1 MKKYENFCSALNN
14 LKDIYNYHEPYD
26 NVVMTGLVGL
36 YEICFEQAWK
46 LMKDILEQHGYEGAA
61 TGSPKL
67 IIKTAYQ
74 ASMISDEET
83 WLAALQ
89 ARNNVAHSYN
99 RAVASDIVKQAKE
112 RFYELFCNLKERIDE
127 SWITK

>member
-112 RFYELFCNLKERIDE
+112 RFYELFCNLKEKIDE

>member
-1 MKKYENFCSALNN
+1 MKKYENFCAALNN

-67 IIKTAYQ
+67 IIKTAFQ
-74 ASMISDEET
+74 ASMISDEDA

-89 ARNNVAHSYN
+89 ARNNVTHSYN
-99 RAVASDIVKQAKE
+99 RAVALDIVKQTKE
-112 RFYELFCNLKERIDE
+112 QFYELFCVLKKKLDE
-127 SWITK
+127 SWV